1 MGKGVRT
8 MRKISLTDLAAE
20 QLVERFAAIG
30 IEQDEASLWNEIAR
44 FNRLFGEKKAI
55 EEELKVRSG
64 DQRRL
69 LTRLYEHENAQ
80 VRLNAAKA
88 TLAVAPVEARQLL
101 EAIAASR
108 RFPQAGDAGMSLIN
122 LDNGIYKPT

>member
-1 MGKGVRT
+1 MTGTRIAKLSDDRLLEEFT
-8 MRKISLTDLAAE
+8 
-20 QLVERFAAIG
+20 AIG
-30 IEQDEASLWNEIAR
+30 LRQDEALLRNAISR
-44 FNRLFGEKKAI
+44 FNRLFDQREAI
-55 EEELKVRSG
+55 EAELKCRPG
-64 DQRRL
+64 DQRRIL
-69 LTRLYEHENAQ
+69 MRLYEHENAQ